1 MKQFQE
7 NVPLLPYTTFKMGGP
22 ARFFMDITSEE
33 ELVWA
38 LDEAEARNL
47 RIVILGGGSNVII
60 KDNEI
65 DALVL
70 RIAIPEFSVIS
81 KNNDETIIRMGAGEI
96 WDQCVARAISMGLSG
111 IEALSGIPGTAG
123 ATPIQNVGA
132 YGQEVKNTIVS
143 VRALDRTTKQFMELS
158 NKECAFAYRD
168 SIFKHEGKNQ
178 YIVTAVTFKL
188 SHEKPSIPDYPGVTD
203 YFVQRNITEP
213 TLAQIRNAIIAIRKT
228 KLPDPKDI
236 PSVGSFFKNPIVSQ
250 EKADALKQ
258 EFPKLFVFPQPNGMA
273 RISSALLIDAA
284 GLKGKAFG
292 DIEVYKNN
300 ALVLINAGHASFKDL
315 ETAAQE
321 IKNAVHDRFA
331 IWLEQEPDVIG

>member
-22 ARFFMDITSEE
+22 ARFFMDIASEE

-38 LDEAEARNL
+38 LGEAEARNL
-47 RIVILGGGSNVII
+47 RIVILGSGSNVII
-60 KDNEI
+60 KDNEVN
-65 DALVL
+65 ALVL
-70 RIAIPEFSVIS
+70 HIVIPGFSVTS
-81 KNNDETIIRMGAGEI
+81 ENNDEATIRMGAGEI
-96 WDQCVARAISMGLSG
+96 WDQCVARTVAMGLSG

-132 YGQEVKNTIVS
+132 YGQEVKNVIVS
-143 VRALDRTTKQFMELS
+143 VRALDRTTRQFTELS

-168 SIFKHEGKNQ
+168 SMFKHGGKNR

-203 YFVQRNITEP
+203 YFAQQNITEP
-213 TLAQIRNAIIAIRKT
+213 ALAQIRDAIIAIRKT
-228 KLPDPKDI
+228 KLPDPRDI
-236 PSVGSFFKNPIVSQ
+236 PSAGSFFKNPIVPETQ
-250 EKADALKQ
+250 ATTLKQ
-258 EFPKLFVFPQPNGMA
+258 QFPTMPQYPAKPGF
-273 RISSALLIDAA
+273 IKFAA
-284 GLKGKAFG
+284 GWLIEQIGFKGKSFG
-292 DIEVYKNN
+292 TIAVYQNN
-300 ALVLINAGHASFKDL
+300 ALVLTNTGKATFQELQA
-315 ETAAQE
+315 AAQE